1 MDTKEHREDS
11 LQRGDIIA
19 DKYRVEREIGRGGMG
34 LVVAATHL
42 DLDQRVAIK
51 VLQKS
56 SAYNQDAMA
65 RFLREARAAA
75 KIRSEHVARVMDVGK
90 LEDGLTYIV
99 MEYLDG
105 ADLADVLVK
114 DGPLRITAAADY
126 ILQACEGIAA
136 AHAAGIIHRDIK
148 PANLFLSRQPGR
160 SNVVKILDF
169 GVSKISRNALAAAD
183 GTATQTGQVFG
194 SPIYM
199 SPEQLDST
207 IPVDGRTDI
216 WSLGVVLFEL
226 LAGKPPFGGKS
237 SANIMTAIIR
247 DPAPKLRSLRA
258 DVPET
263 LEEIVARCL
272 EKDRDQRYSTVI
284 DLAEAIA
291 PFCGK
296 GADDTV
302 NRIYQILAEA
312 GNLPGETTLD
322 ESLDKGDDKVPGGS
336 SSGDQSDRRRSGP
349 RSDSGIPSVGGSSHT
364 QREMNTQSKRR
375 IAVVGLVGIAALG
388 VAGVILSNRTKPS
401 LPTPTSQLPPETSQ
415 TRVIT
420 PPVPAD
426 SPAPSATQSATST
439 ANTSNAVTIT
449 FTGAPAETKVFRGD
463 AEMGTTS
470 KPLQLP
476 LSSDKIRL
484 RFVADGFAST
494 EMELI
499 PNVDQTLAITLKP
512 AKPSATTKR
521 KVPKELES
529 F

>member
-1 MDTKEHREDS
+1 MDTKEHEEES

-51 VLQKS
+51 VLRKS

-105 ADLADVLVK
+105 ADLADVLAK
-114 DGPLRITAAADY
+114 EGPLRITAAADY

-136 AHAAGIIHRDIK
+136 AHAAGIIHCDIK
-148 PANLFLSRQPGR
+148 PANLFLARLPGR

-169 GVSKISRNALAAAD
+169 GVSKFSRNALLAAD
-183 GTATQTGQVFG
+183 GTATQTGKIFG

-207 IPVDGRTDI
+207 IPIDGRTDI
-216 WSLGVVLFEL
+216 WALGVVLFEL
-226 LAGKPPFGGKS
+226 LAGKPPFRGKS
-237 SANIMTAIIR
+237 SAHIMTSILR
-247 DPAPKLRSLRA
+247 DPAPNLRSLRTDA
-258 DVPET
+258 PEA
-263 LEEIVARCL
+263 LEEVVARCL

-284 DLAEAIA
+284 DLAEALA

-322 ESLDKGDDKVPGGS
+322 ESLDKGDGEVRKGS
-336 SSGDQSDRRRSGP
+336 SSGQQSDRRRSDP
-349 RSDSGIPSVGGSSHT
+349 RSDSGVPSVGGSSHT
-364 QREMNTQSKRR
+364 QREMDTQSKRR

-388 VAGVILSNRTKPS
+388 VAGTLLFTRMQPP
-401 LPTPTSQLPPETSQ
+401 LPTSTSQLPPETSQ
-415 TRVIT
+415 TSVIA
-420 PPVPAD
+420 PPIPAD
-426 SPAPSATQSATST
+426 SPTTSATQSAAHSSK
-439 ANTSNAVTIT
+439 TSNEVTIM

-476 LSSDKIRL
+476 RSADKIVL
-484 RFVADGFAST
+484 RFVANGFAAT
-494 EMELI
+494 QMELI

-512 AKPSATTKR
+512 AKSSATTKR